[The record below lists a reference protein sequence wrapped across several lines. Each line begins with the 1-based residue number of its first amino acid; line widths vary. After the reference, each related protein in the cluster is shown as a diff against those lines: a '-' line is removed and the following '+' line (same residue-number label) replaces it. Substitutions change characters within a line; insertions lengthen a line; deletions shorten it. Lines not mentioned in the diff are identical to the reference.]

1 MLDKPKVMRILT
13 TSNGKACASSA
24 VKVMVGDIELA
35 HVTSVNIG
43 NDDGELLP
51 GEMVM
56 VTIKCACVLG

>member
-1 MLDKPKVMRILT
+1 MLDKSKVMHIKT
-13 TSNGKACASSA
+13 TSNVEACTSSA
-24 VKVMVGDIELA
+24 LKVMVGDVELA